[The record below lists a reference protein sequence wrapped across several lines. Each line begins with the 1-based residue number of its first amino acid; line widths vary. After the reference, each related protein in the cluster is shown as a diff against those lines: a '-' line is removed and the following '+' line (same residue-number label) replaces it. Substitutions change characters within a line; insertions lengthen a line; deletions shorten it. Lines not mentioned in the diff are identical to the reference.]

1 MNAVVEWLLVSLM
14 LLLLDIPWLLWT
26 SESSATVIKG
36 IQGSALKFRPESAL
50 IVYPA
55 MGYLLLRS
63 RSMGEAFLIGL
74 TAYLIYDFTN
84 YATLTN
90 FPLWF
95 AVRDSLYGGLLFA
108 VSYYIA
114 KQYNFVS

>member
-14 LLLLDIPWLLWT
+14 MLLIDIPWLLWT
-26 SESSATVIKG
+26 SESTATVVKG
-36 IQGSALKFRPESAL
+36 VQGSVLKFRPEGAL

-55 MGYLLLRS
+55 MGYLLLRAN
-63 RSMGEAFLIGL
+63 SMTEAFLIGL
-74 TAYLIYDFTN
+74 AAYLIYDFTN

-90 FPLWF
+90 YPLWF

-108 VSYYIA
+108 VSYYLLKILI
-114 KQYNFVS
+114 